1 MKNIKTIF
9 TVLLS
14 FLFISVIAQNT
25 ITRTIKYH
33 DEEGLPLAGVHVEL
47 YDLNNTLLQSTY
59 TDDNGVYVFNDVE
72 NGTYKI
78 THNYD
83 AVYTNVNMGDATLIM
98 LYLNGLYEF
107 TPLEAIAA
115 DVDGDGEITWAD
127 YDFLMV
133 DYGINGDPFPAGDWA
148 FSEVIVDL
156 GAKDTEED
164 DTDYG
169 NNIGDVAGAW
179 LPWDSD
185 LNFLKHSYSQVVVE
199 EGIASH
205 LTVNLTENLDFS
217 GMGLTITYP
226 EEYINIVSAECPFEG
241 ANVAVNNGTIKIT
254 WTSRTAS
261 SIQLQKGSAI
271 LNLEVIANNLQSNEI
286 KFHVTNSSEF
296 NSLDGTILKNANI
309 ELPSVSLNQSAIINN
324 GNYPNPVV
332 ENTTFHFTLAQNSN
346 VNIKIYNTNGQLVK
360 ENGNKS
366 FSKGHNSITI
376 NKGNLNKGV
385 YIYRYNVNNTPVGD
399 LGKIIIK

>member
-164 DTDYG
+164 DTED
-169 NNIGDVAGAW
+169 
-179 LPWDSD
+179 
-185 LNFLKHSYSQVVVE
+185 
-199 EGIASH
+199 
-205 LTVNLTENLDFS
+205 
-217 GMGLTITYP
+217 
-226 EEYINIVSAECPFEG
+226 
-241 ANVAVNNGTIKIT
+241 
-254 WTSRTAS
+254 
-261 SIQLQKGSAI
+261 
-271 LNLEVIANNLQSNEI
+271 
-286 KFHVTNSSEF
+286 
-296 NSLDGTILKNANI
+296 
-309 ELPSVSLNQSAIINN
+309 
-324 GNYPNPVV
+324 
-332 ENTTFHFTLAQNSN
+332 
-346 VNIKIYNTNGQLVK
+346 
-360 ENGNKS
+360 
-366 FSKGHNSITI
+366 
-376 NKGNLNKGV
+376 
-385 YIYRYNVNNTPVGD
+385 
-399 LGKIIIK
+399 

>member
-164 DTDYG
+164 DTEYG

-179 LPWDSD
+179 VPWDSD

-399 LGKIIIK
+399 LGKMIIK

>member
-164 DTDYG
+164 DTEYG

-179 LPWDSD
+179 IPWDSD

-399 LGKIIIK
+399 LGKMIIK

>member
-179 LPWDSD
+179 IPWDSD

-399 LGKIIIK
+399 LGKMIIK

>member
-1 MKNIKTIF
+1 
-9 TVLLS
+9 
-14 FLFISVIAQNT
+14 
-25 ITRTIKYH
+25 
-33 DEEGLPLAGVHVEL
+33 
-47 YDLNNTLLQSTY
+47 
-59 TDDNGVYVFNDVE
+59 
-72 NGTYKI
+72 
-78 THNYD
+78 
-83 AVYTNVNMGDATLIM
+83 
-98 LYLNGLYEF
+98 
-107 TPLEAIAA
+107 
-115 DVDGDGEITWAD
+115 
-127 YDFLMV
+127 
-133 DYGINGDPFPAGDWA
+133 
-148 FSEVIVDL
+148 
-156 GAKDTEED
+156 
-164 DTDYG
+164 
-169 NNIGDVAGAW
+169 
-179 LPWDSD
+179 
-185 LNFLKHSYSQVVVE
+185 
-199 EGIASH
+199 
-205 LTVNLTENLDFS
+205 
-217 GMGLTITYP
+217 
-226 EEYINIVSAECPFEG
+226 
-241 ANVAVNNGTIKIT
+241 VAVNNGTIKIT

-399 LGKIIIK
+399 LGKMIIK